1 MGAQGSKPPKITSH
15 DRAIL
20 DLKVA
25 RDKIR
30 IYSKKLILIEQKEKE
45 AAQALLARGEKQR
58 ALSALRRAKYQR
70 SMLDKTD
77 GQLRTLEELVSNIEF
92 SQIQAS
98 VYHGL
103 EQGNA
108 VLKEIHKELNP
119 ESVDRLMEQTSE
131 AQAYQREV
139 DEMLA
144 SKMTAEEEEEVQRE
158 MEKLEEQAS
167 GVVAGE
173 TNRPQQ
179 QQQQQQPVPT
189 LPDAPTAQ
197 PVRPVEE
204 QKPQRE
210 QKRSEEE
217 RQPVLA

>member
-1 MGAQGSKPPKITSH
+1 M
-15 DRAIL
+15 
-20 DLKVA
+20 
-25 RDKIR
+25 
-30 IYSKKLILIEQKEKE
+30 
-45 AAQALLARGEKQR
+45 
-58 ALSALRRAKYQR
+58 
-70 SMLDKTD
+70 
-77 GQLRTLEELVSNIEF
+77 
-92 SQIQAS
+92 
-98 VYHGL
+98 
-103 EQGNA
+103 
-108 VLKEIHKELNP
+108 LKEIHKELNP

-131 AQAYQREV
+131 AQAYQRVSEFEHQSRAKSISTVQEPDTISLFSCCRPPHLRLCQEV
-139 DEMLA
+139 DDMLA

-158 MEKLEEQAS
+158 MQKLEEQAS

-173 TNRPQQ
+173 TNRPQQQ

-210 QKRSEEE
+210 QQKSEEE